1 MSEPQAGIVALILII
16 ISGTIGGFGIG
27 WMLSF
32 YAFKNNYTHSIK
44 EFENIET
51 NLRRWIIERTAERK
65 ALAQRLRAAS
75 AATDGNA
82 VVVMRELCLSAADML
97 YPEDTKS

>member
-27 WMLSF
+27 WMLAF
-32 YAFKNNYTHSIK
+32 YAFKKNYTHSIK

-51 NLRRWIIERTAERK
+51 NLRRWIIERTVERR

-75 AATDGNA
+75 AVTDGNA